1 MNSSL
6 PAQARTPILVFAPFL
21 FLSLCLFSCGCRP
34 ETPRRAGVLSSE
46 ESPVSDSPIANPCD
60 VILAAHSGDQAV
72 DQEIRR
78 LQQKVQSAP
87 NPALFVERLG
97 WTYVSKARTSFDPG
111 FYKLAEQCAFCLESS
126 STNNPDAWL
135 LHGHVLQNLH
145 RFHEAE
151 PLAISLVA
159 NRGLPADFGLLGDVL
174 MELGKLDPAI
184 EAYQK
189 MMNLKPDLHAYARTA
204 HVRWLTGDLEGALE
218 AMKLAARAATPHDPE
233 SAAWVNSRLAWYE
246 FQAGAF
252 DNARE
257 ACASA
262 LDYQRDYP
270 PALLLKGRL
279 LLGEAQSRAA
289 VESLRRAC
297 QLNPQ
302 PEYQWWFSEALHEA
316 GQIEE
321 ARSIEAQL
329 SKEGELND
337 PRTLCL
343 FLATRSENV
352 SSALRL
358 AQNEMKTREDVFT
371 LDALAWAEAAAGQWP
386 EANAAMF
393 QALSAGTRDARL
405 FLHAGIIATKMAD
418 PERANLY
425 LEKAA
430 ALMHTLLPSE
440 QKQWEIAV
448 AQMALS
454 MAPASA
460 NPELSVSNQ

>member
-1 MNSSL
+1 
-6 PAQARTPILVFAPFL
+6 
-21 FLSLCLFSCGCRP
+21 
-34 ETPRRAGVLSSE
+34 
-46 ESPVSDSPIANPCD
+46 
-60 VILAAHSGDQAV
+60 
-72 DQEIRR
+72 
-78 LQQKVQSAP
+78 
-87 NPALFVERLG
+87 
-97 WTYVSKARTSFDPG
+97 
-111 FYKLAEQCAFCLESS
+111 
-126 STNNPDAWL
+126 
-135 LHGHVLQNLH
+135 
-145 RFHEAE
+145 
-151 PLAISLVA
+151 
-159 NRGLPADFGLLGDVL
+159 
-174 MELGKLDPAI
+174 
-184 EAYQK
+184 
-189 MMNLKPDLHAYARTA
+189 
-204 HVRWLTGDLEGALE
+204 VRWLKGDLDGARE

-252 DNARE
+252 DNARA

-262 LDYQRDYP
+262 LDYQPDYP

-279 LLGEAQSRAA
+279 LLGEAQPRAA

-302 PEYQWWFSEALHEA
+302 PEYQWWFSEALREA

-386 EANAAMF
+386 EANATMS

-405 FLHAGIIATKMAD
+405 FLHAGIIAAKMAD
-418 PERANLY
+418 RGQANLY
-425 LEKAA
+425 LEQAVS
-430 ALMHTLLPSE
+430 LIHTLLPSE
-440 QKQWEIAV
+440 QRQWEIA
-448 AQMALS
+448 AAEMALS

-460 NPELSVSNQ
+460 NPELSASNQ